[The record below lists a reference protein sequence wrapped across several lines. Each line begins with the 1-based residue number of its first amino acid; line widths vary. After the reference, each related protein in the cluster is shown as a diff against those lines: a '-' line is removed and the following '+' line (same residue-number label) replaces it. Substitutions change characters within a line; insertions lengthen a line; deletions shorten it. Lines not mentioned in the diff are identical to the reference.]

1 MSSDS
6 AGKERTMIMHATP
19 ATADH
24 TLQTDDHSVTRRR
37 LMEGLAALVLA
48 GQANQVPAGSNAK
61 RVFTHELPDL
71 AMKGWS
77 VTAVEVSYAPGQSS
91 GAHRHPGITI
101 AYVLEGEI
109 RSKVGDDAERTFRA
123 GEMFLETPG
132 QLHAV
137 SANASTTHPARL
149 LAVLLAESGAQLTTP
164 EK

>member
-1 MSSDS
+1 
-6 AGKERTMIMHATP
+6 MITNT

-24 TLQTDDHSVTRRR
+24 TSQTDDHFVTRRG
-37 LMEGLAALVLA
+37 LMEGLAALVIA
-48 GQANQVPAGSNAK
+48 GQANQVPAGSNVK

-71 AMKGWS
+71 TMKGWS

-109 RSKVGDDAERTFRA
+109 RSKVGDGPEQTYTV
-123 GEMFLETPG
+123 GQMFLETPG

-137 SANASTTHPARL
+137 SRNGSTTKPAKL
-149 LAVLLAESGAQLTTP
+149 L
-164 EK
+164 